1 MPLSVLHCD
10 SGAIEDEYRIR
21 YCLAEAMKAVFQ
33 NSHKRNS
40 MQSRLLT
47 VMTILASV
55 TAQVIHAAEPVKL
68 GILGID
74 NFGSVA
80 YTEFLNR
87 PHAEGVFEGVRVVA
101 AYPIGSPD
109 YPDSDKLVASWKDQ
123 LLKMYQSPK
132 DPKDAVPPI
141 EMVNS
146 VEELLKKCDGIM
158 IFSMDGRLHLKQA
171 EAVLRAGKRLF
182 ISRPLAASPADAV
195 AILKL
200 AEETKTPC
208 WSSSQHRYSGG
219 FSGMRDHP
227 EVGRV
232 IGCDVYGGW
241 TVNAPEA
248 DQFTRP
254 LHSIETLYTIMGSPG
269 VVSVT
274 CASTPTAECIT
285 CVWKDGR
292 VGTYRGIKEGA
303 VKYSATVFGDKGVST
318 AGIYGHGVPV
328 KGVVPT
334 NDKYVGYEGLATEIA
349 KFFKGG
355 PVPVT
360 PAETLEIFAVM
371 QAAEDSKAQNGAVV
385 PVKNLWNPAK

>member
-1 MPLSVLHCD
+1 MIRQFRFIVLTSV
-10 SGAIEDEYRIR
+10 
-21 YCLAEAMKAVFQ
+21 AVFGVF
-33 NSHKRNS
+33 SACEHIR
-40 MQSRLLT
+40 
-47 VMTILASV
+47 
-55 TAQVIHAAEPVKL
+55 AADPVRVGL
-68 GILGID
+68 LGID

-101 AYPIGSPD
+101 AYPIGSDD

-123 LLKMYQSPK
+123 LLKMYQAPK

-146 VEELLKKCDGIM
+146 VDELLKKCDAVM

-171 EAVLRAGKRLF
+171 TEVLKAGKRLF
-182 ISRPLAASPADAV
+182 ISRPLASSPEDAV

-200 AEETKTPC
+200 SAETKTPC
-208 WSSSQHRYSGG
+208 WSSSQHRYSTG
-219 FSGMRDHP
+219 FSGMKNHP

-248 DQFTRP
+248 DKFTRP
-254 LHSIETLYTIMGSPG
+254 LHSIETLYTIMGPG

-274 CASTPTAECIT
+274 CTSTPMVESITA
-285 CVWKDGR
+285 VGNDGR
-292 VGTYRGIKEGA
+292 VGTDRGIKEGA

-328 KGVVPT
+328 KGIVPT
-334 NDKYVGYEGLATEIA
+334 EDKYVGYEGLAIEMA
-349 KFFKGG
+349 KFLKGG
-355 PVPVT
+355 PVPVSA
-360 PAETLEIFAVM
+360 AETLEIFALM
-371 QAAEDSKAQNGAVV
+371 QAAEVSKAQNGAVV
-385 PVKNLWNPAK
+385 RLQNLAKGIGE

>member
-1 MPLSVLHCD
+1 MSCHCLNLVV
-10 SGAIEDEYRIR
+10 A
-21 YCLAEAMKAVFQ
+21 CLLGVG
-33 NSHKRNS
+33 
-40 MQSRLLT
+40 
-47 VMTILASV
+47 IGV
-55 TAQVIHAAEPVKL
+55 TNVAAAEPVKV

-101 AYPIGSPD
+101 AYPIGSDD

-123 LLKMYQSPK
+123 LLKMYQSPT

-141 EMVNS
+141 EMVGS
-146 VEELLKKCDGIM
+146 VEDLLKKCDAIM
-158 IFSMDGRLHLKQA
+158 IFSMDGRLHRQQA
-171 EAVLRAGKRLF
+171 ETVLRAGKRLF
-182 ISRPLAASPADAV
+182 ISRPLASSPADAV

-200 AEETKTPC
+200 AEETQTPC
-208 WSSSQHRYSGG
+208 WSSSQHRYSEG
-219 FSGMRDHP
+219 FSGMRNHT

-254 LHSIETLYTIMGSPG
+254 LHSIETLYTIMGGPG
-269 VVSVT
+269 VVSVSCT
-274 CASTPTAECIT
+274 STPTAESIT
-285 CVWKDGR
+285 ALWKDGR

-303 VKYSATVFGDKGVST
+303 VKYSATVFGEKGVST
-318 AGIYGHGVPV
+318 SGIYGHGIPV
-328 KGVVPT
+328 NGVVPT

-360 PAETLEIFAVM
+360 PAETLEIFALL
-371 QAAEDSKAQNGAVV
+371 QAAEASRAQNGAM
-385 PVKNLWNPAK
+385 VKLKDLWNAPRP

>member
-1 MPLSVLHCD
+1 M
-10 SGAIEDEYRIR
+10 IR
-21 YCLAEAMKAVFQ
+21 HFLALATLAV
-33 NSHKRNS
+33 
-40 MQSRLLT
+40 
-47 VMTILASV
+47 LASLTSDV
-55 TAQVIHAAEPVKL
+55 GCQAADPVRV

-146 VEELLKKCDGIM
+146 VDELLKKCDAVM

-171 EAVLRAGKRLF
+171 EAVLKAGKRLF
-182 ISRPLAASPADAV
+182 ISRPLASSPEDAV
-195 AILKL
+195 AIYKL
-200 AEETKTPC
+200 STETKTPC
-208 WSSSQHRYSGG
+208 WSSSQHRFSGG
-219 FSGMRDHP
+219 FSGMRNHP

-241 TVNAPEA
+241 TVSAPDA
-248 DQFTRP
+248 DKFIRP
-254 LHSIETLYTIMGSPG
+254 LHSIETLYTIMGGPG

-274 CASTPTAECIT
+274 CTSTPTTESIT
-285 CVWKDGR
+285 ALWKDGR

-303 VKYSATVFGDKGVST
+303 VKYSATVFGEKGVST
-318 AGIYGHGVPV
+318 SGIYGHGVPV
-328 KGVVPT
+328 NGIVPT
-334 NDKYVGYEGLATEIA
+334 TDKYVGYEGLATEIA

-355 PVPVT
+355 PIPVSH
-360 PAETLEIFAVM
+360 AETLEIFALM
-371 QAAEDSKAQNGAVV
+371 QAAEESKAQNGAVV
-385 PVKNLWNPAK
+385 RLKNLSEGIGQ

>member
-1 MPLSVLHCD
+1 MRHLTTLL
-10 SGAIEDEYRIR
+10 I
-21 YCLAEAMKAVFQ
+21 
-33 NSHKRNS
+33 
-40 MQSRLLT
+40 LT
-47 VMTILASV
+47 VTLGFLSTNQSV
-55 TAQVIHAAEPVKL
+55 RAADPVRV

-101 AYPIGSPD
+101 AYPVINAD
-109 YPDSDKLVASWKDQ
+109 YPDSETLTARWKDQ
-123 LLKMYQSPK
+123 LLKMSQSPQ
-132 DPKDAVPPI
+132 DPNDAVPPI

-146 VEELLKKCDGIM
+146 VDELLQKCDAVM
-158 IFSMDGRLHLKQA
+158 IFSMDGRLHRAQA
-171 EAVLRAGKRLF
+171 EAVLKAGKRLF
-182 ISRPLAASPADAV
+182 ISRPLAASPVDAV

-208 WSSSQHRYSGG
+208 WSSSQHRFSGG

-241 TVNAPEA
+241 AVNAAEA
-248 DQFTRP
+248 DKSTRA
-254 LHSIETLYTIMGSPG
+254 LHSIETLYAIMGLG
-269 VVSVT
+269 VVSVSCT
-274 CASTPTAECIT
+274 STPTAESIT
-285 CVWKDGR
+285 AVWKDGR

-328 KGVVPT
+328 AGVVPT

-349 KFFKGG
+349 KFLKGG
-355 PVPVT
+355 PVPVS
-360 PAETLEIFAVM
+360 PAETLEIFALM
-371 QAAEDSKAQNGAVV
+371 QAAEESRAQLGAVV
-385 PVKNLWNPAK
+385 PLKDLWEAK